1 MVRRIAV
8 AVVALLLI
16 GGFVTAG
23 VTKTTTKNPT
33 SFSTSVSGS
42 SIGVAVGLKGPAGPG
57 VYASTTAG
65 ALSVVSGSLSKTT
78 DASVELSYDASSAG
92 NYYRLITTVIVGFS
106 FSYAKSFSLWIISG
120 GNMTAQ
126 NTLNYAVE
134 KDDDGDVQVV
144 LSGSTG
150 SSAQTGVNSS
160 QFKPLFK
167 FYGTL
172 VNFSNHASM
181 KTSVSSTSTIAATPL
196 STGIANG
203 QAATWI
209 IGLP

>member
-1 MVRRIAV
+1 MGRRIAV
-8 AVVALLLI
+8 AVVALLAI
-16 GGFVTAG
+16 GGIVTAA
-23 VTKTTTKNPT
+23 VVKTTTKNPT
-33 SFSTSVSGS
+33 SFATSVSGS

-65 ALSVVSGSLSKTT
+65 ALSVVSGSLNKTT
-78 DASVELSYDASSAG
+78 DASVELSYDATPG

-120 GNMTAQ
+120 GSMTAS

-134 KDDDGDVQVV
+134 KNDDGDVQVV

-150 SSAQTGVNSS
+150 SSAITGVNSS

-172 VNFSNHASM
+172 VNFSSHASL
-181 KTSVSSTSTIAATPL
+181 KTSVSSTSSIVATPL